1 MKRRSSSRP
10 ARSARPS
17 SQRQRSGTGRRSLG
31 PLLRL
36 ALPVLATALTLGSL
50 LINVM
55 AGGFTTTQGVTA
67 WALTGVSALVCAFA
81 WWTYVAASAAE
92 KKKRA
97 AEPPYPGVGEGFD
110 AESAYGYGDGYDDAD
125 RAAPEGPAHADEAAY
140 DAPADGAYDGPGG
153 SGETTAVWNP
163 PPSGGAAESTAVF
176 SPGDTGG
183 PALGDTGGFPPPA
196 DAAAPPVQDAEHTIV
211 GARWDATPSEPDST
225 PLPPPGPAPS
235 SGPAPTP
242 PLADPP
248 APEAGDTGGF
258 PTIPAPPYSTP
269 YSGGPSS
276 TPPSSFADDPLSGPA
291 PASGPW
297 RPAGEAAPREERTPW
312 ASNPTGGVNSASDI
326 LGGGPAPGQGA
337 PPADPLGGPSTPPN
351 SGTVPRY
358 PAQGVSHYPGYRG
371 DLFADHERRETGP
384 DRREDGPWPYPP
396 PPQH

>member
-125 RAAPEGPAHADEAAY
+125 RAAPEGPAHADEAVRRL
-140 DAPADGAYDGPGG
+140 DGALERAGQLGDRIFGG
-153 SGETTAVWNP
+153 VGERR
-163 PPSGGAAESTAVF
+163 GAAAQ
-176 SPGDTGG
+176 
-183 PALGDTGGFPPPA
+183 GF
-196 DAAAPPVQDAEHTIV
+196 DV
-211 GARWDATPSEPDST
+211 GH
-225 PLPPPGPAPS
+225 PPGIGTA
-235 SGPAPTP
+235 TD
-242 PLADPP
+242 LAK
-248 APEAGDTGGF
+248 
-258 PTIPAPPYSTP
+258 
-269 YSGGPSS
+269 
-276 TPPSSFADDPLSGPA
+276 
-291 PASGPW
+291 
-297 RPAGEAAPREERTPW
+297 RR
-312 ASNPTGGVNSASDI
+312 
-326 LGGGPAPGQGA
+326 
-337 PPADPLGGPSTPPN
+337 
-351 SGTVPRY
+351 
-358 PAQGVSHYPGYRG
+358 AQR
-371 DLFADHERRETGP
+371 RRE
-384 DRREDGPWPYPP
+384 
-396 PPQH
+396 